1 MLSSHP
7 NPHIL
12 HMLCV
17 YLSISSFL
25 VALTAMGGAA
35 VATSVSVSAMALI
48 FGTAGAGLASYKMDK
63 RTIGI
68 KEFKIEDHGGDK
80 KACSLVLYYFF
91 FISD

>member
-1 MLSSHP
+1 
-7 NPHIL
+7 
-12 HMLCV
+12 
-17 YLSISSFL
+17 
-25 VALTAMGGAA
+25 MGGAA

-80 KACSLVLYYFF
+80 KVCSLVLYYF
-91 FISD
+91 ISD